1 MKRKQLTCAA
11 LAGLLVPALL
21 AAPTALATEEV
32 QTATSETVKKTE
44 EAAKT
49 QPSASAPVKEK
60 PAVPN
65 QQPKVPNKTT
75 ESSQTTT
82 NTASKPATESS
93 TVKPEEK
100 PKTETTA
107 TSEATKE
114 TTSSTTTVEKVEVK
128 PRDVEVFPPNQPT
141 DTHPAINILP
151 TQTIRKGS
159 TFDPMK
165 GVSATDKTDGDLTAK
180 ITVTGKVDTKTVGQ
194 YLLKYSVTNSQGKTT
209 TQSAVIHV
217 VEDDIGMYAIE
228 IADFSLPMGGDY
240 VQAIRDRVVIKKPD
254 GSVVPTASANIIV
267 AGNHSTDKPG
277 TLAVEIAVLSEY
289 NTITKKI
296 VNITIL
302 DTKDTIR
309 MDLQAS
315 LSLEVGDSF
324 DPYNHVQAFEMDIT
338 GEETLM
344 HKATAAGNV
353 GVWADSNVDTAKAG
367 DYKVTYTALAS
378 SGATITKTMDV
389 KVTEKAE
396 KRAPNILVDNK
407 VMYVGEKLNED
418 MIMAW
423 AKTENP
429 DDTIDGF
436 KVTNGDIKVKV
447 ADNTLVETGE
457 HNIEFYASTPEGE
470 TSTKAITLTVK
481 NRTAD
486 EPTISNEETKNVS
499 NTGNGVVNTSNKKAV
514 PSRVTTQSSKQL
526 PKTGEESSSLWVT
539 MLGGIMI
546 LLAFV
551 LKRTKKAN

>member
-32 QTATSETVKKTE
+32 QTATSETVKKME

-49 QPSASAPVKEK
+49 QPSVSAPAKEK
-60 PAVPN
+60 PAVPS
-65 QQPKVPNKTT
+65 QQPKAPNATT
-75 ESSQTTT
+75 GSSQTTT
-82 NTASKPATESS
+82 NTAPKPATESS
-93 TVKPEEK
+93 TVKPAEK
-100 PKTETTA
+100 PKNEATA
-107 TSEATKE
+107 TSEAAKE
-114 TTSSTTTVEKVEVK
+114 TTSSTTNTEKVEVK
-128 PRDVEVFPPNQPT
+128 PLDVEPFPPNKPT

-151 TQTIRKGS
+151 TQSIRKGS
-159 TFDPMK
+159 SFDPMK

-180 ITVTGKVDTKTVGQ
+180 VTVTGTVDTKTAGE
-194 YLLKYSVTNSQGKTT
+194 YLLTYSVTNSQGNTT
-209 TQSAVIHV
+209 TQSVVIRV

-228 IADFSLPMGGDY
+228 IADFSLPKGGDY
-240 VQAIRDRVVIKKPD
+240 IQAIRDRIVIRKPD
-254 GSVVPTASANIIV
+254 GSTVPTATANIAV
-267 AGNHSTDKPG
+267 AGHHTTDKPG
-277 TLAVEIAVLSEY
+277 TLAVEIAVVSEY

-296 VNITIL
+296 VNITVL

-315 LSLEVGDSF
+315 LSLEVGDTF
-324 DPYNHVQAFEMDIT
+324 DPYNFVQAFEMDLT
-338 GEETLM
+338 GKETLM
-344 HKATAAGNV
+344 HKATAAGGV
-353 GVWADSNVDTAKAG
+353 GVWADSNVDTAKKG
-367 DYKVTYTALAS
+367 DYKVTYTALAA

-396 KRAPNILVDNK
+396 KRTPNILVENK
-407 VMYVGEKLNED
+407 VMYVGEKLDED

-429 DDTIDGF
+429 ADTITGF

-486 EPTISNEETKNVS
+486 EPTKPNEETKNVP
-499 NTGNGVVNTSNKKAV
+499 NTGNGVVNTTNKKAV
-514 PSRVTTQSSKQL
+514 PNRVATQSGKQL

-539 MLGGIMI
+539 MLGGIMV